1 MHNLALNELF
11 KFVRESMGRTQV
23 EVSSSAGIA
32 QPSLQKYEKGQ
43 ASLSKEALLK
53 MGATICLDPE
63 YISGRSQYPF
73 KSGGL
78 IKMFAQQGGIF
89 KSLLDPLYLVA
100 DFSSKIDLIC
110 LVAPAEMLSKI
121 YRKIGLPWIFAL
133 AFRDDRDNI
142 FLIRGK
148 KEKDLINLAVSFPAL
163 IFYILKSKCVFSI
176 AQKEVTKRLFD
187 RIRNWDAVS
196 RKDIAAL
203 FTEEDMDFKEVN
215 KDLTYDEAR
224 QLIAQ
229 RNILR
234 NTLSELDLIVI
245 KAMREERVGHEAV
258 LKFINS
264 RRSPGL

>member
-1 MHNLALNELF
+1 
-11 KFVRESMGRTQV
+11 MGRTQV
-23 EVSSSAGIA
+23 EVSSAAGIA

-43 ASLSKEALLK
+43 ASLSKEVLIK
-53 MGATICLDPE
+53 MGETICLDPE
-63 YISGRSQYPF
+63 YISGRAQYPF
-73 KSGGL
+73 KSSSGL
-78 IKMFAQQGGIF
+78 IKMFAQEGEIF

-121 YRKIGLPWIFAL
+121 YRKISLPWIFAL
-133 AFRDDRDNI
+133 AFKDDRDNI

-148 KEKDLINLAVSFPAL
+148 KERDLINLAVSFPAL
-163 IFYILKSKCVFSI
+163 IFNILKSKCVFSI
-176 AQKEVTKRLFD
+176 AQKEVTKKLFD
-187 RIRNWDAVS
+187 KIRNWGAVS

-203 FTEEDMDFKEVN
+203 FAEKDVDFKEVN
-215 KDLTYDEAR
+215 KDLTYSEAR

-234 NTLSELDLIVI
+234 DTLSELDLVVI
-245 KAMREERVGHEAV
+245 KAMREEKVSHEAV

-264 RRSPGL
+264 RRSSGS